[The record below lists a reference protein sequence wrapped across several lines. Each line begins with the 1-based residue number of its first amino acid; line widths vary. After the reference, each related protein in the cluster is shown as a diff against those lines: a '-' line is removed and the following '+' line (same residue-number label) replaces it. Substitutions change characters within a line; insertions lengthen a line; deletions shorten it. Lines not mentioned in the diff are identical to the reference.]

1 MTHNR
6 TQEPEIKREGKMS
19 LETWRTD
26 WIKTKRDIAKCL
38 EKGAC
43 DGSYGEAVI
52 ILCAAISAL
61 AADVWPGRGKD
72 RYRFIELLAKF
83 ELCTTR
89 ISIPILVEVLS
100 NQGRCSE
107 SNALKKAFLNY
118 NQFQNLTGY
127 VDKFENEILGICPS
141 LNRKE
146 IRAFSYATL
155 LYEEIRC
162 SYSHQYG
169 PGAKAASWNM
179 GTQPSRTG
187 VTYLNEDSNGIYKRY
202 IHFDVQW
209 IGDGA
214 IAVASAIDAIEHT
227 GMTVQRN
234 DPGTWWVDGG
244 GTNVP

>member
-1 MTHNR
+1 MTHYR
-6 TQEPEIKREGKMS
+6 TQETEIKREGKMS

-26 WIKTKRDIAKCL
+26 WIKTKRDIAMCL
-38 EKGAC
+38 AKGAC
-43 DGSYGEAVI
+43 GGSYGEAVI

-72 RYRFIELLAKF
+72 RERFIELLTKF
-83 ELCTTR
+83 APCTTR
-89 ISIPILVEVLS
+89 ISIPILVELLS

-107 SNALKKAFLNY
+107 SNALKTAFLNN
-118 NQFQNLTGY
+118 NQFQILSGD

-146 IRAFSYATL
+146 IRDFSYATL
-155 LYEEIRC
+155 LYKEIRC

-169 PGAKAASWNM
+169 PWAKAESWNM
-179 GTQPSRTG
+179 GAQPSGTG
-187 VTYLNEDSNGIYKRY
+187 VTYLNEVSNGIYKRH

-214 IAVASAIDAIEHT
+214 IAVASAIDAIENT
-227 GMTVQRN
+227 EMTVGDLEEFKLLMRRR
-234 DPGTWWVDGG
+234 
-244 GTNVP
+244 